1 MVMSY
6 FFFDEATRL
15 IDAGFEFLD
24 RDVFRASLN
33 LMTSGDPS
41 AFRICRSVNC
51 RRSSAVREADI
62 LRREATSP

>member
-24 RDVFRASLN
+24 RDVFGESLS

-41 AFRICRSVNC
+41 AVRICRSVNR